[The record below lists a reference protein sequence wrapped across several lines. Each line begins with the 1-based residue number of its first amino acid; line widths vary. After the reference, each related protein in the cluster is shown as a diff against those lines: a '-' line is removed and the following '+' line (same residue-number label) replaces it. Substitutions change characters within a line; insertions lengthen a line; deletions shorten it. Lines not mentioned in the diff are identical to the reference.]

1 MTPSKK
7 LFQITSII
15 ITLIIF
21 GVAFLYFLNIFSI
34 GQINSITIAFVI
46 SSFNAF
52 MGMVFVKSGL
62 NKTDKIFFRRAIGGM
77 VLRLFMTLLLVVL
90 VLVFL
95 ELNRIS
101 FIFSILFFYIF
112 YLVIEIIFL
121 NFRQI

>member
-7 LFQITSII
+7 LFLITSII

-21 GVAFLYFLNIFSI
+21 GVAFLYLLNIFSI

-52 MGMVFVKSGL
+52 IGMVLVKSGL

>member
-7 LFQITSII
+7 LFLITSII

>member
-7 LFQITSII
+7 LFLITSII

-21 GVAFLYFLNIFSI
+21 GVAFLFFLNIFSI

-52 MGMVFVKSGL
+52 IGMVLVKSGL

>member
-7 LFQITSII
+7 LFLITSII

-52 MGMVFVKSGL
+52 IGMVLVKSGL

>member
-7 LFQITSII
+7 LCLITSII

-21 GVAFLYFLNIFSI
+21 GAALLYFLNIFSI

-52 MGMVFVKSGL
+52 IGMVLVKSGL

-77 VLRLFMTLLLVVL
+77 VIRLFMTLLLVVL

>member
-7 LFQITSII
+7 LFLITSII

-21 GVAFLYFLNIFSI
+21 GAALLYFLNIFSI

-52 MGMVFVKSGL
+52 IGMVLVKSGL

>member
-7 LFQITSII
+7 LFLITSII
-15 ITLIIF
+15 ITLLIF

-52 MGMVFVKSGL
+52 IGMVLVKSGL

>member
-7 LFQITSII
+7 LFLITSVI

-21 GVAFLYFLNIFSI
+21 GAALLYFLNIFSI

-52 MGMVFVKSGL
+52 IGMVLVKSGL

>member
-7 LFQITSII
+7 LFLITFII

-52 MGMVFVKSGL
+52 IGMVFVKSGL

>member
-52 MGMVFVKSGL
+52 IGMVLVKSGL